1 MNKSKYKI
9 LVTGSTGTIGSRII
23 DFLVEQKIF
32 YIIGTTRSKNK
43 SSNNPKIEYVTI
55 NEDINFDYTLICKNV
70 DFIIH
75 LAAINSEL
83 SLSDPINAFNV
94 NCVSTG
100 KLFKTALEFNVKKF
114 IYFSTA
120 HVYGNFIGNIDE
132 NTCTKCT
139 HPYATSHRAAEDV
152 ISSLIPQDSIMNTI
166 IFRLSNSFGVS
177 GSKNNENLLIHD
189 LVRNIV
195 FNGTLP
201 LKSKINTTRNFI
213 TLTDVCRAILHTIFV
228 ENENSL
234 EIYNLG
240 GEKSYTIY
248 EIASLIQER
257 FFKKF
262 KIKSKIIFESEQFNI
277 HESPNLTFNICK
289 LKKSNFKLSSN
300 FNEEI
305 DNLLD
310 FYYTL
315 KLYESKI

>member
-1 MNKSKYKI
+1 MNRIKYKI
-9 LVTGSTGTIGSRII
+9 LVTGSTGTIGSRLI

-32 YIIGTTRSKNK
+32 YIIGTTRSKTK
-43 SSNNPKIEYVTI
+43 SSNKSNIEYVTI
-55 NEDINFDYTLICKNV
+55 NDDINFDYTSICKNV
-70 DFIIH
+70 DCIIH

-83 SLSDPINAFNV
+83 SLLDPINAFNV

-120 HVYGNFIGNIDE
+120 HVYGNFMDNVDE

-152 ISSLIPQDSIMNTI
+152 ISSLIPQDSMMNTI

-195 FNGTLP
+195 FKGTLP

-213 TLTDVCRAILHTIFV
+213 TLTDVCRATLHSIFL
-228 ENENSL
+228 ENGNSL

-240 GEKSYTIY
+240 GEESYTIY
-248 EIASLIQER
+248 EIACIIQDR
-257 FFKKF
+257 FYKKF
-262 KIKSKIIFESEQFNI
+262 KIKTKIIFEGEQFNI
-277 HESPNLTFNICK
+277 QEFPKFKFNISK
-289 LKKSNFKLSSN
+289 LKKSNFELLSN

-305 DNLLD
+305 DNLID

-315 KLYESKI
+315 KLYES